1 MIRISIFLGLVS
13 ALCLFHLSLGNVQA
27 SSPELE
33 LELRELDAMRAGR
46 KTPADKVEKRGE
58 ELLEKHSAPADQA
71 MIHYQLAHVHAQS
84 GQTHP
89 ELVIV
94 HCEKGL
100 DLPLPPARRL
110 QLYIYC
116 GDAFQAISVD
126 RAKGDKV
133 PFHEMRKKAVA
144 VYMKGLK
151 DAEALSLPVNKPEV
165 PSRPPILMPV
175 GDAQDPAFQKKLAD
189 ARKENEEYIVALQQA
204 RNDAEAWD
212 NRRILYD
219 QIVYLYLRQPTNDAE
234 LKESASKELPENVA
248 KTLLTR
254 LEEKA
259 GERQKPPELPPESNE
274 PVEPP
279 KPRPMNGWLIALNA
293 ILFVAVVAVVYRR
306 CNKGP

>member
-1 MIRISIFLGLVS
+1 
-13 ALCLFHLSLGNVQA
+13 
-27 SSPELE
+27 
-33 LELRELDAMRAGR
+33 
-46 KTPADKVEKRGE
+46 
-58 ELLEKHSAPADQA
+58 
-71 MIHYQLAHVHAQS
+71 
-84 GQTHP
+84 
-89 ELVIV
+89 
-94 HCEKGL
+94 
-100 DLPLPPARRL
+100 
-110 QLYIYC
+110 
-116 GDAFQAISVD
+116 
-126 RAKGDKV
+126 
-133 PFHEMRKKAVA
+133 MRKKAVA